1 MFVTAFVGVLDL
13 ATGCLHYCNAGH
25 AAPLLLNN
33 AVVELPCDPN
43 LPLGVMPGWTFTPQ
57 QTTITPQTTIFLYT
71 DGLNEAEDSIH
82 AQFGLRRVTEM
93 ATSLLAEGLNKP
105 AAIINKMTDAVL
117 AFEGESGLS
126 DDLTM
131 LAIKYTKD
139 NGTK

>member
-1 MFVTAFVGVLDL
+1 
-13 ATGCLHYCNAGH
+13 
-25 AAPLLLNN
+25 
-33 AVVELPCDPN
+33 
-43 LPLGVMPGWTFTPQ
+43 
-57 QTTITPQTTIFLYT
+57 
-71 DGLNEAEDSIH
+71 
-82 AQFGLRRVTEM
+82 M